1 MLPRMPA
8 NWGQMS
14 VVLALTEIA
23 RNLGFVAASVVGI
36 YLAWKRV
43 TASTRQADA
52 ALVQAE
58 LARRD
63 HVAELFNR
71 AVGQLT
77 DVKLEVRLGAVYTL
91 RQIAED
97 FSDLAEPTIE
107 LLSVYLREN
116 EQRYGDSEP
125 PIDVREIM
133 KTVTSRLVVK

>member
-1 MLPRMPA
+1 ME
-8 NWGQMS
+8 
-14 VVLALTEIA
+14 V
-23 RNLGFVAASVVGI
+23 VAAALRARFMNWITASEVIRNFGLLVVALIGL

-52 ALVQAE
+52 SLQQAE

-77 DVKLEVRLGAVYTL
+77 HEKLEVRLGAVYTL
-91 RQIAED
+91 RQIARD
-97 FSDLAEPTIE
+97 FPDLSEPTFE
-107 LLSVYLREN
+107 LLSTYLRESAGN
-116 EQRYGDSEP
+116 YGDREP

-133 KTVTSRLVVK
+133 NILRDRPVRP